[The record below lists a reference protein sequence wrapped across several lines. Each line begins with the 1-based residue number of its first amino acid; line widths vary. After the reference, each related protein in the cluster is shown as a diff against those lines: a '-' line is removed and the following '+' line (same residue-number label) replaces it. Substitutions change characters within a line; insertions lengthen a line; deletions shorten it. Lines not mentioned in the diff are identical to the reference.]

1 MKTNHNNDPLDQQI
15 DTLLTSHPVK
25 PSDDFAARV
34 LAAAAET
41 ALAEDSSG
49 KRKRPLTLLIKFAL
63 PLAAAIAVTI
73 SLSLRPVN
81 TDSVAPTGST
91 DSAQLST
98 AEVQEIFLL
107 EESLASLAH
116 VSAAEVGNVDLLSIL
131 DALYLEI

>member
-1 MKTNHNNDPLDQQI
+1 MKTNHNSDPLDQQI
-15 DTLLTSHPVK
+15 DTLLASRPVK

-49 KRKRPLTLLIKFAL
+49 KRKRPLGMLIKFAL
-63 PLAAAIAVTI
+63 PFAAIAVTI
-73 SLSLRPVN
+73 SLLPVN

-91 DSAQLST
+91 ESDTLST

>member
-1 MKTNHNNDPLDQQI
+1 MKTNHNSDPLDQQI
-15 DTLLTSHPVK
+15 DTLLATRPVK

-34 LAAAAET
+34 LAAAET
-41 ALAEDSSG
+41 AVSEDSSG
-49 KRKRPLTLLIKFAL
+49 KGKRPLGMLIKFAL
-63 PLAAAIAVTI
+63 PFAAAIAVTI
-73 SLSLRPVN
+73 SLLPVN

-91 DSAQLST
+91 ESDTLST

-116 VSAAEVGNVDLLSIL
+116 VSAAEVGNVDLLSVL

>member
-1 MKTNHNNDPLDQQI
+1 MKTNHNSDPLDQQI
-15 DTLLTSHPVK
+15 DTLLASRPVK

-34 LAAAAET
+34 LAAAET

-49 KRKRPLTLLIKFAL
+49 KRKRPLGMLIKFAL
-63 PLAAAIAVTI
+63 PFAAAIAVTI
-73 SLSLRPVN
+73 SLLPVN

-91 DSAQLST
+91 ESDTLST

-107 EESLASLAH
+107 EESLASLSH

>member
-1 MKTNHNNDPLDQQI
+1 MKTDQNNDPLDQQI
-15 DTLLTSHPVK
+15 DTLLASRPVK

-34 LAAAAET
+34 LAAAET

-49 KRKRPLTLLIKFAL
+49 KRKRPLGMLIKFAL
-63 PLAAAIAVTI
+63 PFAAAIAVTI
-73 SLSLRPVN
+73 SLLPVN

-91 DSAQLST
+91 ESDTLST

-116 VSAAEVGNVDLLSIL
+116 VSAAEVGSVDLLSIL

>member
-1 MKTNHNNDPLDQQI
+1 MKTNHNSDPLDQQI
-15 DTLLTSHPVK
+15 DTLLASRPVK

-34 LAAAAET
+34 LAAAET
-41 ALAEDSSG
+41 AVSEDSSG
-49 KRKRPLTLLIKFAL
+49 KRKRPLGMLIKFAL

-73 SLSLRPVN
+73 SLLPVN

-91 DSAQLST
+91 ERATISID
-98 AEVQEIFLL
+98 EVQEIFLL

-116 VSAAEVGNVDLLSIL
+116 VSAAEVGSVDLLSIL

>member
-1 MKTNHNNDPLDQQI
+1 MKTNHNSDPLDQQI
-15 DTLLTSHPVK
+15 DTLLASRPVK

-34 LAAAAET
+34 LAAAET
-41 ALAEDSSG
+41 AVSEDSSG
-49 KRKRPLTLLIKFAL
+49 KGKRPLGMLIKFAL
-63 PLAAAIAVTI
+63 PFAAAISVTI
-73 SLSLRPVN
+73 SLLPVN

-91 DSAQLST
+91 ESDTLST

-116 VSAAEVGNVDLLSIL
+116 VSAAEVGSVDLLSIL